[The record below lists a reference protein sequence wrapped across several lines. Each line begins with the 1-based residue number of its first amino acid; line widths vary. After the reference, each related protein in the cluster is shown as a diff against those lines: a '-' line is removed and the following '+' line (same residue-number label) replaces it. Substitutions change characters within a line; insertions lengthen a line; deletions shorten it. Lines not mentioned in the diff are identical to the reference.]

1 MVSRDFDRDKRL
13 LTARQFSAVFDSPTG
28 KVPGKHVLL
37 LARENGLDH
46 PRLGLVIGKKNVK
59 LAVQRNRLKRLIRES
74 FRHNQE
80 TLAGWDI
87 VVIAQGLGELENPG
101 CTSSSAS
108 SGNACC
114 AIDLAR
120 KALLTPLA
128 WPTVLMHR
136 SMPAHP
142 DPCSVIPP
150 SMTRHRRSQPSC
162 TSLAYEAIA
171 QHGPRRNG
179 RPSAVSSTR
188 LHHWQ
193 SRSRDLLLSVSFKPR
208 PFSMAE

>member
-1 MVSRDFDRDKRL
+1 MSRDFDRDKRL

-87 VVIAQGLGELENPG
+87 V
-101 CTSSSAS
+101 
-108 SGNACC
+108 
-114 AIDLAR
+114 
-120 KALLTPLA
+120 
-128 WPTVLMHR
+128 
-136 SMPAHP
+136 
-142 DPCSVIPP
+142 
-150 SMTRHRRSQPSC
+150 
-162 TSLAYEAIA
+162 
-171 QHGPRRNG
+171 
-179 RPSAVSSTR
+179 
-188 LHHWQ
+188 
-193 SRSRDLLLSVSFKPR
+193 
-208 PFSMAE
+208 